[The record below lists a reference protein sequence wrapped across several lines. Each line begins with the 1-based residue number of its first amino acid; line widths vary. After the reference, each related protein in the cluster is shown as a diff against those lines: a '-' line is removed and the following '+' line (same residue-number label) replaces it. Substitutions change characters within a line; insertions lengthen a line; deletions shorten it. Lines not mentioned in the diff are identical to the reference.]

1 MRVLLLHGYLLRG
14 TGSNV
19 YNASLA
25 TALARLGHE
34 VHLFCQDRDPPD
46 LGAGTGTGSVT
57 VHNPEIGGLLP
68 VFVHDD
74 YEGFEVKTFAE
85 LSDDELD
92 RYLDVNVM
100 AVREAA
106 GQLGGFDA
114 ALANHLVMGPVIL
127 ARAGARLRAQ
137 GPRLRPLL
145 HRASRPRALRPLRA
159 GGLRRRRRHPRRLD
173 PHRRP
178 ASARP
183 STTPQTNAKVR
194 LGPPGVDTS
203 LFTPMPAADRRRRLE
218 AAAQAVRG
226 APAGRGDRRRHRGT
240 AAAPSAWDR
249 NVDTAAKA
257 LEWFAEAEGPRVI
270 FVGKLIVSKGVD
282 LLLAAWPLVVAANPG
297 ARGY

>member
-1 MRVLLLHGYLLRG
+1 MRVLLWHGYLLRG

-68 VFVHDD
+68 VFVHDE

-92 RYLDVNVM
+92 RYLALNVM

-145 HRASRPRALRPLRA
+145 HRSSRPRALGPLRA
-159 GGLRRRRRHPRRLD
+159 GGL
-173 PHRRP
+173 
-178 ASARP
+178 
-183 STTPQTNAKVR
+183 
-194 LGPPGVDTS
+194 
-203 LFTPMPAADRRRRLE
+203 
-218 AAAQAVRG
+218 
-226 APAGRGDRRRHRGT
+226 
-240 AAAPSAWDR
+240 
-249 NVDTAAKA
+249 
-257 LEWFAEAEGPRVI
+257 
-270 FVGKLIVSKGVD
+270 
-282 LLLAAWPLVVAANPG
+282 
-297 ARGY
+297 